1 MRGRS
6 YSPSPPRGYSRRGRS
21 PSPRGRH
28 GGRGR
33 DLPTSLLV
41 RNLRHDCRPE
51 DLRRPFEQFGALK
64 DIYLPRDYYTGEP
77 RGFGFV
83 QYSDPHDAAEA
94 KHHMDGRVLLG
105 RELTVVFA
113 EENRKKPVDMR
124 ARESTRGRFR
134 DRRRSPPRYSRS
146 PRHSRSP
153 PPHHASSRSHSRD
166 YYSPPPKRRHHSR
179 GNLLKTKLHTY
190 LPIAPSLIVHVL
202 AFYFEADLF
211 QPKRGDTVKG
221 GHIHDQGAAAKLQLG
236 IRAGARAQRKEIENF
251 VDILVKLTLPSILVP
266 CEPLQRHHVLASGC
280 FAVRVL
286 ASGFFQDL
294 RVSGFWFD
302 VCEVLWILEC
312 LCFLFSTI
320 MCLDLIVEI
329 IVLLFVYAEKIKASV
344 EAMKLQLDCAFWSL
358 VFLIA
363 FFLCLKFQSYVSG
376 AFVGI
381 NIGTDVVNMPSA
393 PDVVAI
399 LKANKI
405 SHVRLYDADAH
416 MLKALADSGIEV
428 MVGVTNEEVL
438 GIGESPSK
446 AAAWINQNVAAY
458 LPSTNITAIAVG
470 SEVLTSI
477 PNVVPVLVPAMNYLH
492 KALVASN
499 LNYQVK
505 VSTPQA
511 MDILQFLK
519 NTNSYYMLNAY
530 PYFGYTSGN
539 GIFPLDYALFRSLP
553 SVKQIV
559 DPNTLSHYDSM
570 FDAMVDA
577 AYYSIEALNMS
588 GIPIVVTETG
598 WPWLGGANEPDAT
611 ADNAETF
618 NNNLIRRVLNDSGPP
633 SQPNFP
639 INTYI
644 YELFNEDKRPGPVSE
659 KNWGLFF
666 TNGSAVYSFSLSTS
680 NGITGNNSDFCVAKP
695 NADPGKLQKGLNWAC
710 GEGGANCSAIQ
721 EGRPCYLPNTYQNH
735 ASYAYNDYY
744 QKSVLPVQHVTLTV
758 LLQPLR
764 LILVMDPV
772 NLLGGENLNLL
783 VALSKLV
790 NILKQFNCHSD
801 LEWRIYIACGTW
813 TCESS
818 RREWNYEHACFENS
832 ISNISS
838 GSCSSLALTPGSF
851 QFCILLGDL
860 TSAED
865 HQLIEND

>member
-1 MRGRS
+1 MRHYMYNLSTTSCPSLHASVIATTSPS
-6 YSPSPPRGYSRRGRS
+6 YSPSPPRGYGRRGRS
-21 PSPRGRH
+21 PSPRGRY
-28 GGRGR
+28 GGHSR

-83 QYSDPHDAAEA
+83 QYADPHDAAEA

-113 EENRKKPVDMR
+113 EENRKKPIDMR
-124 ARESTRGRFR
+124 SRERTRGRFR
-134 DRRRSPPRYSRS
+134 DRRRSPPCYSRS

-153 PPHHASSRSHSRD
+153 PSRHARSRSHSRE
-166 YYSPPPKRRHHSR
+166 YYSPSLKRRHHSR
-179 GNLLKTKLHTY
+179 SASPQAGRYRLGLVSWSVSALLRPVFLDLMVLGNLLLF
-190 LPIAPSLIVHVL
+190 IA
-202 AFYFEADLF
+202 
-211 QPKRGDTVKG
+211 
-221 GHIHDQGAAAKLQLG
+221 G
-236 IRAGARAQRKEIENF
+236 I
-251 VDILVKLTLPSILVP
+251 
-266 CEPLQRHHVLASGC
+266 
-280 FAVRVL
+280 
-286 ASGFFQDL
+286 
-294 RVSGFWFD
+294 
-302 VCEVLWILEC
+302 
-312 LCFLFSTI
+312 FS
-320 MCLDLIVEI
+320 
-329 IVLLFVYAEKIKASV
+329 YA
-344 EAMKLQLDCAFWSL
+344 
-358 VFLIA
+358 
-363 FFLCLKFQSYVSG
+363 SG

-381 NIGTDVVNMPSA
+381 NIGTDVSNMPSA
-393 PDVVAI
+393 PEVVAI
-399 LKANKI
+399 LKANQI
-405 SHVRLYDADAH
+405 THLRLYDADAH

-458 LPSTNITAIAVG
+458 LPSTNITSIAVG

-477 PNVVPVLVPAMNYLH
+477 PNLVPVLVPAMNYLH

-499 LNYQVK
+499 LNFQVK

-511 MDILQFLK
+511 MDIIPRPFPPSTATFNSSWSATVYQILQFLK
-519 NTNSYYMLNAY
+519 NTDSYYMLNAY

-553 SVKQIV
+553 LVKQIV

-570 FDAMVDA
+570 FDALVDA
-577 AYYSIEALNMS
+577 TYYSIEALNMS

-618 NNNLIRRVLNDSGPP
+618 NSNLIRRVLNDSGPP
-633 SQPNFP
+633 SQPKVP

-666 TNGSAVYSFSLSTS
+666 TNGSAVYTFSLSTS
-680 NGITGNNSDFCVAKP
+680 NQITGNNSDFCVAKP
-695 NADPGKLQKGLNWAC
+695 NADPGKLQAGLDWAC
-710 GEGGANCSAIQ
+710 GQGGASCNAIQ
-721 EGRPCYLPNTYQNH
+721 EGQPCFLPNTYQNH

-744 QKSVLPVQHVTLTV
+744 QKKRSVGATCDFDGTAAMTTADPSHGSCKFTGSSTITPNSIGGFTTTVAPGPVTLQGGSGTMN
-758 LLQPLR
+758 LQVSNTQS
-764 LILVMDPV
+764 LIS
-772 NLLGGENLNLL
+772 
-783 VALSKLV
+783 A
-790 NILKQFNCHSD
+790 F
-801 LEWRIYIACGTW
+801 
-813 TCESS
+813 
-818 RREWNYEHACFENS
+818 
-832 ISNISS
+832 
-838 GSCSSLALTPGSF
+838 LALTL
-851 QFCILLGDL
+851 QAIRFCILLSDS

-865 HQLIEND
+865 HYLTEND

>member
-21 PSPRGRH
+21 PSPRGRY
-28 GGRGR
+28 GGRSR

-83 QYSDPHDAAEA
+83 QYADPHDAAEA
-94 KHHMDGRVLLG
+94 KHHMDGRVFLG

-124 ARESTRGRFR
+124 ARERTATRGRVG

-153 PPHHASSRSHSRD
+153 PPRHATSRSHSRD
-166 YYSPPPKRRHHSR
+166 YYSPPKRRHHSR
-179 GNLLKTKLHTY
+179 IFSAAHTSCDWFPEAHRVLMVVSPACPLDYVFDVSAVLSDAVLDLSLWEKCGFCGTKKYKKGDAFDVWYPQHSTLQLSGDTIFIVLSVWAFVFGLVGY
-190 LPIAPSLIVHVL
+190 LTSVKLSDNKACHQKVSFISGLGFLECFSLIQL
-202 AFYFEADLF
+202 
-211 QPKRGDTVKG
+211 
-221 GHIHDQGAAAKLQLG
+221 DQ
-236 IRAGARAQRKEIENF
+236 
-251 VDILVKLTLPSILVP
+251 
-266 CEPLQRHHVLASGC
+266 ASGE
-280 FAVRVL
+280 
-286 ASGFFQDL
+286 
-294 RVSGFWFD
+294 VSP
-302 VCEVLWILEC
+302 
-312 LCFLFSTI
+312 
-320 MCLDLIVEI
+320 
-329 IVLLFVYAEKIKASV
+329 
-344 EAMKLQLDCAFWSL
+344 
-358 VFLIA
+358 
-363 FFLCLKFQSYVSG
+363 FLCLRGVAMNLIVGSFEWAEKMVPGRLLLLIVTTLHYASG

-381 NIGTDVVNMPSA
+381 NIGTDVSNMPSA

-399 LKANKI
+399 LKANQI
-405 SHVRLYDADAH
+405 THVRLYDADAH

-428 MVGVTNEEVL
+428 MVGVTNEEIL
-438 GIGESPSK
+438 GIGESASK

-470 SEVLTSI
+470 SEVLTTI

-499 LNYQVK
+499 LNFQVK

-511 MDILQFLK
+511 MDVIPRPFPPSTATFNSSWDSTIYQILQFLK

-553 SVKQIV
+553 PVKQIV

-577 AYYSIEALNMS
+577 TYYSIDALNMS

-618 NNNLIRRVLNDSGPP
+618 NNNMIRRVQNDSGPP
-633 SQPNFP
+633 SQPKFP

-644 YELFNEDKRPGPVSE
+644 YEMFNEDKRPGPVSE

-666 TNGSAVYSFSLSTS
+666 TNGSSVYTFSLSTS
-680 NGITGNNSDFCVAKP
+680 NQITGNNSDFCVAKP
-695 NADPGKLQKGLNWAC
+695 NADPGKLQVGLNWAC
-710 GEGGANCSAIQ
+710 GQGGANCSAIQ
-721 EGRPCYLPNTYQNH
+721 EGQPCYLPNTYQNH

-744 QKSVLPVQHVTLTV
+744 QKMHLAGATCDFDGTATTTTSNPSYGSCKFTGSSTTTSNSTGGFTPSVAPGPVSPQGGSGTTNLQVLRIQFVISSMFLALV
-758 LLQPLR
+758 LL
-764 LILVMDPV
+764 
-772 NLLGGENLNLL
+772 
-783 VALSKLV
+783 
-790 NILKQFNCHSD
+790 
-801 LEWRIYIACGTW
+801 
-813 TCESS
+813 
-818 RREWNYEHACFENS
+818 
-832 ISNISS
+832 
-838 GSCSSLALTPGSF
+838 
-851 QFCILLGDL
+851 
-860 TSAED
+860 
-865 HQLIEND
+865 